1 MTCILNYGALCQEKA
16 DWKMDGEIYK
26 ELEKEK
32 TIEKDK
38 TITKLFISP
47 HYKIHFCQ
55 FFLHKEI

>member
-1 MTCILNYGALCQEKA
+1 ME
-16 DWKMDGEIYK
+16 GEIYK